1 MQVRQL
7 CLTLRDTNEAQTG
20 VWPSRRVRTRC
31 VVLGA
36 VVLGAGIGRE
46 TLAGNR
52 CLKEKSDCVLLF
64 NQI

>member
-36 VVLGAGIGRE
+36 GIGRE

-52 CLKEKSDCVLLF
+52 GLKEKSDCVLLF